1 MYERENKLSR
11 PKIQNIRN
19 LLILKRKKEIKDKII
34 IDIWILS
41 ETEEEKKER
50 RKLVKK
56 KEHNERLI
64 KYILI
69 RDIRTLV
76 ITLTHY
82 YISLKK

>member
-41 ETEEEKKER
+41 ETEEEKKR
-50 RKLVKK
+50 K
-56 KEHNERLI
+56 KE
-64 KYILI
+64 
-69 RDIRTLV
+69 
-76 ITLTHY
+76 
-82 YISLKK
+82 IS

>member
-56 KEHNERLI
+56 K
-64 KYILI
+64 
-69 RDIRTLV
+69 RT
-76 ITLTHY
+76 
-82 YISLKK
+82 

>member
-34 IDIWILS
+34 IDTWILS

-56 KEHNERLI
+56 K
-64 KYILI
+64 
-69 RDIRTLV
+69 RT
-76 ITLTHY
+76 
-82 YISLKK
+82 

>member
-19 LLILKRKKEIKDKII
+19 LLILKRKKEIKDKIVK
-34 IDIWILS
+34 DIWILS

-56 KEHNERLI
+56 K
-64 KYILI
+64 
-69 RDIRTLV
+69 RT
-76 ITLTHY
+76 
-82 YISLKK
+82 

>member
-1 MYERENKLSR
+1 MYERKNKLSR

-34 IDIWILS
+34 MDTWILS

-56 KEHNERLI
+56 KNII
-64 KYILI
+64 K
-69 RDIRTLV
+69 D
-76 ITLTHY
+76 
-82 YISLKK
+82 

>member
-19 LLILKRKKEIKDKII
+19 LLILKRKKEIKDKIV

-56 KEHNERLI
+56 K
-64 KYILI
+64 
-69 RDIRTLV
+69 RT
-76 ITLTHY
+76 
-82 YISLKK
+82 

>member
-1 MYERENKLSR
+1 MYGRENKLSR

-19 LLILKRKKEIKDKII
+19 LLILKKKKEIKDKII

-56 KEHNERLI
+56 KNI
-64 KYILI
+64 MK
-69 RDIRTLV
+69 D
-76 ITLTHY
+76 
-82 YISLKK
+82 

>member
-34 IDIWILS
+34 IDTWILS

-56 KEHNERLI
+56 KNII
-64 KYILI
+64 K
-69 RDIRTLV
+69 D
-76 ITLTHY
+76 
-82 YISLKK
+82 

>member
-19 LLILKRKKEIKDKII
+19 LLILKRKKEIKDKIV

-56 KEHNERLI
+56 KNII
-64 KYILI
+64 K
-69 RDIRTLV
+69 D
-76 ITLTHY
+76 
-82 YISLKK
+82 